1 MKQSETV
8 KLGEAIASLWD
19 EDPDMYEQLLVH
31 RMMGYLP
38 EVLGKLYRW
47 VVEIRFDEGV
57 LRLRVSS
64 SAVCQELN
72 LRLRE
77 LREQINRQRHAELVR
92 VIQVYV

>member
-38 EVLGKLYRW
+38 EVLGNLYRW
-47 VVEIRFDEGV
+47 VTGTCDPS
-57 LRLRVSS
+57 LRLRG
-64 SAVCQELN
+64 A
-72 LRLRE
+72 RLSQTNKMG
-77 LREQINRQRHAELVR
+77 L
-92 VIQVYV
+92 QVVADALPVVPFSV

>member
-38 EVLGKLYRW
+38 EVLGNLYRW
-47 VVEIRFDEGV
+47 VVAQPSPKRTAGAD
-57 LRLRVSS
+57 
-64 SAVCQELN
+64 Q
-72 LRLRE
+72 
-77 LREQINRQRHAELVR
+77 
-92 VIQVYV
+92 